1 MLWNTAIC
9 LAAAVILWMFY
20 ELCIALRMLLLLKRG
35 AHMLSPP
42 PGLMRA
48 LIYQGQL
55 RRDKAARRHKRLVSL
70 LGAMR
75 ALGRALP
82 DGLAVIDHNARLI
95 WRNHQADLLLGGE
108 LNSPISSVLEGA
120 QVAGVAFSDAR
131 AQMWFESNTL
141 EPLFDVPSPGNAS
154 VRLSLKMLPFVDQH
168 RLLITRDVTIAVRQA
183 QVRRDFV
190 ANVSHELRTPLTVIN
205 GYLDTFEP
213 DELPEYAQVLTQMRH
228 QSQRMVQI
236 VEDLLTLARLDHATE
251 NPDDY
256 VATGALLGHLL
267 NDANGLSRGLH
278 QVSLRDSLPM
288 DLIGNE
294 KDLRSA
300 FSNLVSNAVRYTPSG
315 GTIVLGWDWHSEGAV
330 FSVHDSG
337 VGIPEQHLPRLTER
351 FYRVSAS
358 RSRESG
364 GTGLGLAIVNHVLE
378 AHDGRLL
385 IESVIGQGS
394 CFKCILPRARL
405 RYRDALGD
413 IK

>member
-1 MLWNTAIC
+1 MLWNVAFGLTV
-9 LAAAVILWMFY
+9 AVLLWMVY
-20 ELCIALRMLLLLKRG
+20 ELSIALRMLVLLKRG
-35 AHMLSPP
+35 VHTLATP
-42 PGLMRA
+42 PGLMGA
-48 LIYQGQL
+48 LTRQGLL
-55 RRDKAARRHKRLVSL
+55 RRGKATRRHRRLSAL

-82 DGLAVIDHNARLI
+82 DGLAVIDENARLV
-95 WRNHQADLLLGGE
+95 WRNSQANVLLGGE
-108 LNSPISSVLEGA
+108 LNNVSPLRLGLI
-120 QVAGVAFSDAR
+120 FSDAR
-131 AQMWFESNTL
+131 AQAWFESNST
-141 EPLFDVPSPGNAS
+141 EPLLDVPSPGNPS
-154 VRLSLKMLPFVDQH
+154 LRLSLKLLPFIDQH
-168 RLLITRDVTIAVRQA
+168 RLLIARDVSAAMRQA

-213 DELPEYAQVLTQMRH
+213 EELPEYADVLAQMRH

-251 NPDDY
+251 NPEDY
-256 VATGALLGHLL
+256 VATGPLLGYLL
-267 NDANGLSRGLH
+267 SDANGLSRGQH
-278 QVSLRDSLPM
+278 EVSLYDSLPM

-315 GTIVLGWDWHSEGAV
+315 GKIVLSWAWHSEGAV
-330 FSVHDSG
+330 FSVQDSG
-337 VGIPEQHLPRLTER
+337 VGIPEHHLPRLTER

-378 AHDGRLL
+378 VHDGRLQ

-394 CFKCILPRARL
+394 CFKCILPRERL
-405 RYRDALGD
+405 RYRETV
-413 IK
+413 